1 MCDIC
6 EYVRISQKFCSEM
19 SQQDAKYWLV
29 SLPLKTEQQKLR
41 TKSLND
47 QEKYLLGNVVF

>member
-19 SQQDAKYWLV
+19 SQDAKYWLV
-29 SLPLKTEQQKLR
+29 SLPLKTEQQKLC